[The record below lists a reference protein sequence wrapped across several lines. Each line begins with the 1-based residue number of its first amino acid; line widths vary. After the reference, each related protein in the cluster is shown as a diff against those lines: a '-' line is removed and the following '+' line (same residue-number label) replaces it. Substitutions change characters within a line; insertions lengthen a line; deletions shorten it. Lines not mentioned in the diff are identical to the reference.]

1 MDWACPALA
10 QQQPND
16 PSRTSPLRQRP
27 CPFDGTAQALSPS
40 PAARL
45 NRPTNAESAPRCT
58 CGFASTRTAAHCGRS
73 NNPHRMFQAPISRV
87 ALTASPAEIARRS
100 LHHFMDVDNASAP
113 RMKRIKDLLPL
124 GPAGVFLLPC
134 TTAVVLTPRLTGA
147 RPIKLTMPRCRLC
160 GSIMR
165 DSAGQLSS

>member
-1 MDWACPALA
+1 MA
-10 QQQPND
+10 
-16 PSRTSPLRQRP
+16 
-27 CPFDGTAQALSPS
+27 FDGTAQALSPS
-40 PAARL
+40 PTARL

-113 RMKRIKDLLPL
+113 RMKRIKHLSPL
-124 GPAGVFLLPC
+124 GPVGVLSLPC

-147 RPIKLTMPRCRLC
+147 RPIKLTRPRCP
-160 GSIMR
+160 
-165 DSAGQLSS
+165 SAWPHNARYPEPRQEFHLTTQEFCSKNRSHPSSHGRASDGP